1 MALKEIKVQITLSE
15 GYEERFTAAC
25 IKVAKKR
32 EESGS
37 KVLHRENQEKI
48 AEAV

>member
-1 MALKEIKVQITLSE
+1 MKREVDVKVEVTFTE

-32 EESGS
+32 IENEEAMMRDSQEQ
-37 KVLHRENQEKI
+37 KVG
-48 AEAV
+48 